1 MNAFRIAE
9 LCARGALITACLG
22 TAGLAL
28 AEDGPHALTANVAL
42 TSNYFFR
49 GVSQTNNGPAV
60 QGGFDYSYKPLG
72 LYVGLWGS
80 NVDSSSRTSYWTLQ
94 NANGEQVLVAPDTVG
109 AEETVLSNAGY
120 DGASMELDIKAGWA
134 YSFGPLGVDI
144 GYIRYE
150 YPMTDTNENN
160 TNEYHAALSYDVM
173 GYFTPKFT
181 ANYSDNFYGYKSAW
195 YYDLTV
201 AVPLPYEFSLAG
213 HYGWTRYNN
222 SPNHGG
228 ADSYDDYSV
237 SLSREIYNGVVGTV
251 AWVDRSDSDVCEAP
265 FQCGNSAVFT
275 LSKSF

>member
-1 MNAFRIAE
+1 MNPPRIAE
-9 LCARGALITACLG
+9 LCIKGSLLLACATAPALTQ
-22 TAGLAL
+22 
-28 AEDGPHALTANVAL
+28 AEDTVHSLTANVAL

-60 QGGFDYSYKPLG
+60 QGGFDYTYKPLG

-80 NVDSSSRTSYWTLQ
+80 NVDSSSATYATLD
-94 NANGEQVLVAPDTVG
+94 ANGQPILTNKNTPDAVQLTAP
-109 AEETVLSNAGY
+109 GY

-144 GYIRYE
+144 GYVRYE
-150 YPMTDTNENN
+150 YPMTDTNTNN
-160 TNEYHAALSYDVM
+160 TNEFHAGLSYDVM

-181 ANYSDNFYGYKSAW
+181 ANYSEDFFGYDGAW
-195 YYDLTV
+195 YYDLAV

-213 HYGWTRYNN
+213 HYGWTRFNN

-228 ADSYDDYSV
+228 ADGYEDYSV

-251 AWVDRSDSDVCEAP
+251 AWVDRTDSDVCEAP
-265 FQCGNSAVFT
+265 FQCGSSAVFT